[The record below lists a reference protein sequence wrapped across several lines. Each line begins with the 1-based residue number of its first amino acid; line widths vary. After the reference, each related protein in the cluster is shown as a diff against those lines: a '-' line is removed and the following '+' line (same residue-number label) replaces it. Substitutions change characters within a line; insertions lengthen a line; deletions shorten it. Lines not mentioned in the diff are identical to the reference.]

1 MAIKHKKSFL
11 TGYLTGQA
19 IKRGFNSTLDTH
31 RPDGSGTLRGYDA
44 ASFKAGLA
52 AGLCGDGYLL
62 PYTPPEKKPG
72 IFDVEVN
79 CDEVIIDLY
88 LRNARGE
95 ATAPSIYGLQ
105 DMGRWLRDNNV
116 KTISDFYAFCESA
129 APHFGGVFSKKNA
142 ARVTALFY
150 NRSYLHEICAK
161 KALPF
166 SYLIRDAYMA
176 GKMTWEQFT
185 DNKLSVDSRLDNW
198 TFTLTQQVKADCGAS
213 GTANLLPV
221 YVIKTY
227 VLCPGRYRFSFAETV
242 SPPFDDDGTSK
253 AWVAVAVP
261 GVFGNTSN
269 LKTKHSQGDLYYLAS
284 GESLEFEVPVGS
296 LEHSHLFINLWPWP
310 PFKVDG
316 YNAMTDQAHRSY
328 HAGMTHVQTL
338 AMDLQLVEIYP
349 MRTPNKNANL
359 TSLLRAVDALDDYK
373 IKNEELDRLE
383 DLTLVDEYRLMV
395 SGSPHDPKAYRAT
408 AAKTKHS
415 VGEDDLPKAQI
426 TALATVE
433 SGMNEVNANG
443 VETPVDAVSLSLVLG
458 EAAPGLSYQKH
469 QIAGEK
475 LNLINS
481 WTAPIVRR
489 RDEEK

>member
-1 MAIKHKKSFL
+1 MAIKHKKSFMI
-11 TGYLTGQA
+11 GYLTGQA
-19 IKRGFNSTLDTH
+19 IKRGFNGTFDAH
-31 RPDGSGTLRGYDA
+31 RPDGSGTPRGYDA

-72 IFDVEVN
+72 IFDGEVN

-88 LRNARGE
+88 LRNACGE
-95 ATAPSIYGLQ
+95 ATAPNIYGLQ
-105 DMGRWLRDNNV
+105 DMGWWLRGNNV
-116 KTISDFYAFCESA
+116 RTVSDFYAFCERT
-129 APHFGGVFSKKNA
+129 APRFGGVFSKKNA

-161 KALPF
+161 KTLPF
-166 SYLIRDAYMA
+166 SYLIRSAYMA
-176 GKMTWEQFT
+176 GKMSWEQFT
-185 DNKLSVDSRLDNW
+185 DNKLSVQSRLDNW
-198 TFTLTQQVKADCGAS
+198 TFTLTQQVRADCGAS
-213 GTANLLPV
+213 GTAALTPV

-253 AWVAVAVP
+253 AWVAVGIP
-261 GVFGNTSN
+261 GVFGNLRN
-269 LKTKHSQGDLYYLAS
+269 PKTKHSQGDLYYLVS

-296 LEHSHLFINLWPWP
+296 MELSHLYINLWPWP

-316 YNAMTDQAHRSY
+316 WSQVDQAHRSY
-328 HAGMTHVQTL
+328 HAGTTHVQTL

-349 MRTPNKNANL
+349 MRAADKNANL

-383 DLTLVDEYRLMV
+383 DLTMVDEYRLVV
-395 SGSPHDPKAYRAT
+395 SGSPHDPRTYRAT
-408 AAKTKHS
+408 AAKTKHG
-415 VGEDDLPKAQI
+415 VGEDDLPRAQI

-433 SGMNEVNANG
+433 GGMNEANANG
-443 VETPVDAVSLSLVLG
+443 VGTPVDAVSLNLVLG
-458 EAAPGLSYQKH
+458 EAAPGLDYQKH

-489 RDEEK
+489 RDEEE

>member
-1 MAIKHKKSFL
+1 MAIKHKKSFM

-19 IKRGFNSTLDTH
+19 IKRGFNSTFDAH
-31 RPDGSGTLRGYDA
+31 RPDGSGAPRGYDA

-72 IFDVEVN
+72 VFDGEVN

-88 LRNARGE
+88 LRNACGE
-95 ATAPSIYGLQ
+95 ATAPNIYGLQ
-105 DMGRWLRDNNV
+105 DMGWWLRGNNV
-116 KTISDFYAFCESA
+116 KTISDFYAFCERT
-129 APHFGGVFSKKNA
+129 APRFGGVFSKKNA

-161 KALPF
+161 KTLPF
-166 SYLIRDAYMA
+166 SYLIRSAYMA
-176 GKMTWEQFT
+176 GKMSWEQFT
-185 DNKLSVDSRLDNW
+185 DNKLSVQSRLDNW
-198 TFTLTQQVKADCGAS
+198 TFTLTQQVRADCGAS
-213 GTANLLPV
+213 GTAALTPV

-253 AWVAVAVP
+253 AWVAVGIP
-261 GVFGNTSN
+261 GVFGNLRN
-269 LKTKHSQGDLYYLAS
+269 PKTKHSQGDLYYLVS

-296 LEHSHLFINLWPWP
+296 MELSHLYINLWPWP

-316 YNAMTDQAHRSY
+316 WSQVDQAHRSY
-328 HAGMTHVQTL
+328 HAGTTHVQTL

-349 MRTPNKNANL
+349 MRAADKNANL

-383 DLTLVDEYRLMV
+383 DLTMVDEYRLVV
-395 SGSPHDPKAYRAT
+395 SGSPHDPRAYRAT
-408 AAKTKHS
+408 AAKTKHG
-415 VGEDDLPKAQI
+415 VGEDDLPRAQI

-433 SGMNEVNANG
+433 GGMNEANANG
-443 VETPVDAVSLSLVLG
+443 VGTPVDAVSLNLVLG
-458 EAAPGLSYQKH
+458 EAAPGLDYQKH

-489 RDEEK
+489 RDEEE

>member
-19 IKRGFNSTLDTH
+19 IKRGVNSTFDAH
-31 RPDGSGTLRGYDA
+31 RPNGSGTLRGYDA

-95 ATAPSIYGLQ
+95 ATAPSIYGLY
-105 DMGRWLRDNNV
+105 DMGKWLQDNNV
-116 KTISDFYAFCESA
+116 KTISDFYAFCERT

-142 ARVTALFY
+142 ARITALFY

-161 KALPF
+161 KTLPF

-176 GKMTWEQFT
+176 GKMTWEQFME
-185 DNKLSVDSRLDNW
+185 NKLSVDSRLDNW
-198 TFTLTQQVKADCGAS
+198 TFTLTHHVKADCGAS
-213 GTANLLPV
+213 GTAALTPV

-227 VLCPGRYRFSFAETV
+227 VLCPGRYRFSFVETV
-242 SPPFDDDGTSK
+242 SPPFDDDDTSK

-269 LKTKHSQGDLYYLAS
+269 LKTKHRQGDLYYLAS

-296 LEHSHLFINLWPWP
+296 MEHSYLYINLWPWP

-328 HAGMTHVQTL
+328 HAGMTHIQTL

-349 MRTPNKNANL
+349 MHTPDKEVNL
-359 TSLLRAVDALDDYK
+359 TRLLRAVDALDDYR

-383 DLTLVDEYRLMV
+383 DLTLVDEYKLLV
-395 SGSPHDPKAYRAT
+395 SGSPRDPKVYRAT
-408 AAKTKHS
+408 AAKTKHG

-426 TALATVE
+426 ITLATVE
-433 SGMNEVNANG
+433 SGMNEVNASG

>member
-1 MAIKHKKSFL
+1 MAIKHKKSFM

-19 IKRGFNSTLDTH
+19 IKRGFNSTFDAH
-31 RPDGSGTLRGYDA
+31 RPDGSGTPRGYDA

-72 IFDVEVN
+72 IFDGEVN

-88 LRNARGE
+88 LRNACGE
-95 ATAPSIYGLQ
+95 ATAPNIYGLQ
-105 DMGRWLRDNNV
+105 DMGWWLRGNNV
-116 KTISDFYAFCESA
+116 RTVSDFYAFCERT
-129 APHFGGVFSKKNA
+129 APRFGGVFSKKNA

-161 KALPF
+161 KTLPF
-166 SYLIRDAYMA
+166 SYLIRSAYMS
-176 GKMTWEQFT
+176 GKMSWEQFT
-185 DNKLSVDSRLDNW
+185 DNKLSVQSRLDNW
-198 TFTLTQQVKADCGAS
+198 TFTLTQQVRADCGAS
-213 GTANLLPV
+213 GTAALTPV

-253 AWVAVAVP
+253 AWVAVGIP
-261 GVFGNTSN
+261 GVFGNLRN
-269 LKTKHSQGDLYYLAS
+269 PKTKHSQGDLYYLVS

-296 LEHSHLFINLWPWP
+296 MELSHLYINLWPWP

-316 YNAMTDQAHRSY
+316 WSQVDQAHRSY
-328 HAGMTHVQTL
+328 HAGTTHVQTL

-349 MRTPNKNANL
+349 MRAADKNANL

-383 DLTLVDEYRLMV
+383 DLTMVDEYRLVV
-395 SGSPHDPKAYRAT
+395 SGSPHDPRTYRAT
-408 AAKTKHS
+408 AAKTKHG
-415 VGEDDLPKAQI
+415 VGEDDLPRAQI

-433 SGMNEVNANG
+433 SGMNEANANG
-443 VETPVDAVSLSLVLG
+443 VGTPVDAVSLSLVLG

-469 QIAGEK
+469 RIAGEK
-475 LNLINS
+475 LDLINS

-489 RDEEK
+489 RDEEE

>member
-19 IKRGFNSTLDTH
+19 IKRGFNSAFDAH

-72 IFDVEVN
+72 VFDGEVN

-88 LRNARGE
+88 LHKARGE
-95 ATAPSIYGLQ
+95 ATAPSIYGLY
-105 DMGRWLRDNNV
+105 DMGKWLHDNNV
-116 KTISDFYAFCESA
+116 NTISDFYAFCERTV
-129 APHFGGVFSKKNA
+129 PHFGGVFSKKNA
-142 ARVTALFY
+142 ARITALFY

-161 KALPF
+161 KTLPF

-176 GKMTWEQFT
+176 GKMTWEQFME
-185 DNKLSVDSRLDNW
+185 NKLSVDSRLDNW
-198 TFTLTQQVKADCGAS
+198 TFTLTHHVKADCGAS
-213 GTANLLPV
+213 GTAALTPV

-227 VLCPGRYRFSFAETV
+227 VLCPGRYKFSFVETV
-242 SPPFDDDGTSK
+242 SPPFDDDDTSK

-296 LEHSHLFINLWPWP
+296 MEHSYLYINLWPWP

-328 HAGMTHVQTL
+328 HAGMTHIQTL

-349 MRTPNKNANL
+349 MHTPDKEVNL
-359 TSLLRAVDALDDYK
+359 TRLLRAVDALDDYR

-383 DLTLVDEYRLMV
+383 DLTLVDEYKLLV
-395 SGSPHDPKAYRAT
+395 SGSPRDPKVYRAT
-408 AAKTKHS
+408 AAKTKHG

-426 TALATVE
+426 LTLATVE
-433 SGMNEVNANG
+433 SGMTEVNASG

-458 EAAPGLSYQKH
+458 EAAPGLPYQKH

-481 WTAPIVRR
+481 WTAPIVQR

>member
-19 IKRGFNSTLDTH
+19 IKRGFNSTFDAH
-31 RPDGSGTLRGYDA
+31 RADGKGTPRGYDA

-72 IFDVEVN
+72 VFDGEVN

-88 LRNARGE
+88 LRNACGE
-95 ATAPSIYGLQ
+95 ATAPNIYGLQ
-105 DMGRWLRDNNV
+105 DMGWWLRGNNV
-116 KTISDFYAFCESA
+116 RTVSDFYAFCERA
-129 APHFGGVFSKKNA
+129 APRFGGVFSKKNA

-166 SYLIRDAYMA
+166 SYLIRSAYMA
-176 GKMTWEQFT
+176 GKMSWEQFT
-185 DNKLSVDSRLDNW
+185 DNKLSVQSRLDNW

-213 GTANLLPV
+213 GTAALTPV

-253 AWVAVAVP
+253 AWVAVGIP
-261 GVFGNTSN
+261 GVFGNLRN
-269 LKTKHSQGDLYYLAS
+269 PKTKHSQGDLYYLVS
-284 GESLEFEVPVGS
+284 GESIEFEVPVGS
-296 LEHSHLFINLWPWP
+296 MELSYLYINLWPWP

-316 YNAMTDQAHRSY
+316 WSQVDQAHRSY
-328 HAGMTHVQTL
+328 HAGTTHVQTL

-349 MRTPNKNANL
+349 MRAADKNANL

-383 DLTLVDEYRLMV
+383 DLTMVDEYRLMV
-395 SGSPHDPKAYRAT
+395 SGSPHDPRTYRAT

-426 TALATVE
+426 TALAMVE
-433 SGMNEVNANG
+433 SGMNEANTNG
-443 VETPVDAVSLSLVLG
+443 VGTPVDAVSLSLVLG
-458 EAAPGLSYQKH
+458 EAAPGLYYQKH
-469 QIAGEK
+469 RVAGEK
-475 LNLINS
+475 LDLINS

-489 RDEEK
+489 RDEEE

>member
-1 MAIKHKKSFL
+1 MAIKHKKSFM

-19 IKRGFNSTLDTH
+19 IKRGFNSTFDAH
-31 RPDGSGTLRGYDA
+31 RPDGSGTPRGYDA

-72 IFDVEVN
+72 IFDGEVN

-88 LRNARGE
+88 LRNACGE
-95 ATAPSIYGLQ
+95 ATAPNIYGLQ
-105 DMGRWLRDNNV
+105 DMGWWLRGNNV
-116 KTISDFYAFCESA
+116 RTVSDFYAFCERT
-129 APHFGGVFSKKNA
+129 APRFGGVFSKKNA

-161 KALPF
+161 KTLPF
-166 SYLIRDAYMA
+166 SYLIRSAYMA
-176 GKMTWEQFT
+176 GKMSWEQFT
-185 DNKLSVDSRLDNW
+185 DNKLSVQSRLDNW
-198 TFTLTQQVKADCGAS
+198 TFTLTQQVRADCGAS
-213 GTANLLPV
+213 GTAALTPV

-253 AWVAVAVP
+253 AWVAVGIP
-261 GVFGNTSN
+261 GVFGNLRN
-269 LKTKHSQGDLYYLAS
+269 PKTKHSQGDLYYLVS

-296 LEHSHLFINLWPWP
+296 MELSHLYINLWPWP

-316 YNAMTDQAHRSY
+316 WSQVDQAHRSY
-328 HAGMTHVQTL
+328 HAGTTHVQTL

-349 MRTPNKNANL
+349 MRAADKNANL
-359 TSLLRAVDALDDYK
+359 TGLLRAVDALDDYK

-383 DLTLVDEYRLMV
+383 DLTMVDEYRLVV
-395 SGSPHDPKAYRAT
+395 SGSPHDPRTYRAT
-408 AAKTKHS
+408 AAKTKHG
-415 VGEDDLPKAQI
+415 VGEDDLPRAQI

-433 SGMNEVNANG
+433 SGMNEANANG
-443 VETPVDAVSLSLVLG
+443 VGTPVDAVSLSLVLG

-469 QIAGEK
+469 RIAGEK
-475 LNLINS
+475 LDLINS

-489 RDEEK
+489 RDEEE

>member
-1 MAIKHKKSFL
+1 MAIKHKKSFM

-19 IKRGFNSTLDTH
+19 IKRGFNSTFDAH
-31 RPDGSGTLRGYDA
+31 RPDGSGTPRGYDA

-72 IFDVEVN
+72 IFDGEVN

-88 LRNARGE
+88 LRNACGE
-95 ATAPSIYGLQ
+95 ATAPNIYGLQ
-105 DMGRWLRDNNV
+105 DMGWWLRGNNV
-116 KTISDFYAFCESA
+116 RTVSDFYAFCERT
-129 APHFGGVFSKKNA
+129 APRFGGVFSKKNA

-161 KALPF
+161 KTLPF
-166 SYLIRDAYMA
+166 SYLIRSAYMA
-176 GKMTWEQFT
+176 GKMSWEQFT
-185 DNKLSVDSRLDNW
+185 DNKLSVQSRLDNW
-198 TFTLTQQVKADCGAS
+198 TFTLTQQVRADCGAS
-213 GTANLLPV
+213 GTAALTPV

-253 AWVAVAVP
+253 AWVAVGIP
-261 GVFGNTSN
+261 GVFGNLRN
-269 LKTKHSQGDLYYLAS
+269 PKTKHSQGDLYYLVS

-296 LEHSHLFINLWPWP
+296 MELSHLYINLWPWP

-316 YNAMTDQAHRSY
+316 WSQVDQAHRSY
-328 HAGMTHVQTL
+328 HAGTTHVQTL

-349 MRTPNKNANL
+349 MRAADKNANL

-383 DLTLVDEYRLMV
+383 DLTMVDEYRLVV
-395 SGSPHDPKAYRAT
+395 SGSPHDPRTYRAT
-408 AAKTKHS
+408 AAKTKHG
-415 VGEDDLPKAQI
+415 VGEDDLPRAQI

-433 SGMNEVNANG
+433 GGMNEANANG
-443 VETPVDAVSLSLVLG
+443 VGTPVDAVSLNLVLG
-458 EAAPGLSYQKH
+458 EAAPGLDYQKH

-489 RDEEK
+489 RDEEE

>member
-1 MAIKHKKSFL
+1 MAIKHKKSFM

-19 IKRGFNSTLDTH
+19 IKRGFNSTFDAH
-31 RPDGSGTLRGYDA
+31 RPDGSGAPRGYDA

-72 IFDVEVN
+72 VFDGEVN

-88 LRNARGE
+88 LRNACGE
-95 ATAPSIYGLQ
+95 ATAPNIYGLQ
-105 DMGRWLRDNNV
+105 DMGWWLRGNNV
-116 KTISDFYAFCESA
+116 KTISDFYAFCERT
-129 APHFGGVFSKKNA
+129 APRFGGVFSKKNA

-161 KALPF
+161 KTLPF
-166 SYLIRDAYMA
+166 SYLIRSAYMS
-176 GKMTWEQFT
+176 GKMSWEQFT
-185 DNKLSVDSRLDNW
+185 DNKLSVQSRLDNW
-198 TFTLTQQVKADCGAS
+198 TFTLTQQVRADCGAS
-213 GTANLLPV
+213 GTAALTPV

-253 AWVAVAVP
+253 AWVAVGIP
-261 GVFGNTSN
+261 GVFGNLRN
-269 LKTKHSQGDLYYLAS
+269 PKTKHSQGDLYYLVS

-296 LEHSHLFINLWPWP
+296 MELSHLYINLWPWP

-316 YNAMTDQAHRSY
+316 WSQVDQAHRSY
-328 HAGMTHVQTL
+328 HAGTTHVQTL

-349 MRTPNKNANL
+349 MRAADKNANL

-383 DLTLVDEYRLMV
+383 DLTMVDEYRLVV
-395 SGSPHDPKAYRAT
+395 SGSPHDPRTYRAT
-408 AAKTKHS
+408 AAKTKHG
-415 VGEDDLPKAQI
+415 VGEDDLPRAQI

-433 SGMNEVNANG
+433 GGMNEANANG
-443 VETPVDAVSLSLVLG
+443 VGTPVDAVSLNLVLG
-458 EAAPGLSYQKH
+458 EAAPGLDYQKH

-489 RDEEK
+489 RDEEE

>member
-1 MAIKHKKSFL
+1 MAIKHKKSFM

-19 IKRGFNSTLDTH
+19 IKRGFNSTFDAH
-31 RPDGSGTLRGYDA
+31 RPDGSGAPRGYDA

-72 IFDVEVN
+72 VFDGEVN

-88 LRNARGE
+88 LRNACGE
-95 ATAPSIYGLQ
+95 ATAPNIYGLQ
-105 DMGRWLRDNNV
+105 DMGWWLRGNNV
-116 KTISDFYAFCESA
+116 KTISDFYAFCERT
-129 APHFGGVFSKKNA
+129 APRFGGVFSKKNA

-161 KALPF
+161 KTLPF
-166 SYLIRDAYMA
+166 SYLIRSAYMA
-176 GKMTWEQFT
+176 GKMSWEQFT
-185 DNKLSVDSRLDNW
+185 DNKLSVQSRLDNW
-198 TFTLTQQVKADCGAS
+198 TFTLTQQVRADCGAS
-213 GTANLLPV
+213 GTAALTPV

-253 AWVAVAVP
+253 AWVAVGIP
-261 GVFGNTSN
+261 GVFGNLRN
-269 LKTKHSQGDLYYLAS
+269 PKTKHSQGDLYYLVS

-296 LEHSHLFINLWPWP
+296 MELSHLYINLWPWP

-316 YNAMTDQAHRSY
+316 WSQVDQAHRSY
-328 HAGMTHVQTL
+328 HAGTTHVQTL

-349 MRTPNKNANL
+349 MRAADKNANL

-383 DLTLVDEYRLMV
+383 DLTMVDEYRLVV
-395 SGSPHDPKAYRAT
+395 SGSPHDPRTYRAT
-408 AAKTKHS
+408 AAKTKHG
-415 VGEDDLPKAQI
+415 VGEDDLPRAQI

-433 SGMNEVNANG
+433 GGMNEANANG
-443 VETPVDAVSLSLVLG
+443 VGTPVDAVSLNLVLG
-458 EAAPGLSYQKH
+458 EAAPGLDYQKH

-489 RDEEK
+489 RDEEE

>member
-1 MAIKHKKSFL
+1 MAIKHKKSFM

-19 IKRGFNSTLDTH
+19 IKRGFNSTFDAH
-31 RPDGSGTLRGYDA
+31 RPDGSGTPRGYDA

-72 IFDVEVN
+72 IFDGEVN

-88 LRNARGE
+88 LRNACGE
-95 ATAPSIYGLQ
+95 ATAPNIYGLQ
-105 DMGRWLRDNNV
+105 DMGWWLRGNNV
-116 KTISDFYAFCESA
+116 RTVSDFYAFCERT
-129 APHFGGVFSKKNA
+129 APRFGGVFSKKNA

-161 KALPF
+161 KTLPF
-166 SYLIRDAYMA
+166 SYLIRSAYMA
-176 GKMTWEQFT
+176 GKMSWEQFT
-185 DNKLSVDSRLDNW
+185 DNKLSVQSRLDNW
-198 TFTLTQQVKADCGAS
+198 TFTLTQQVRADCGAS
-213 GTANLLPV
+213 GTAALTPV

-253 AWVAVAVP
+253 AWVAVGIP
-261 GVFGNTSN
+261 GVFGNLRN
-269 LKTKHSQGDLYYLAS
+269 PKTKHSQGDLYYLVS

-296 LEHSHLFINLWPWP
+296 MELSHLYINLWPWP

-316 YNAMTDQAHRSY
+316 WSQMDQAHRSY
-328 HAGMTHVQTL
+328 HAGTTHVQTL

-349 MRTPNKNANL
+349 MRAADKNANL

-383 DLTLVDEYRLMV
+383 DLTMVDEYRLVV
-395 SGSPHDPKAYRAT
+395 SGSPHDPRTYRAT
-408 AAKTKHS
+408 AAKTKHG
-415 VGEDDLPKAQI
+415 VGEDDLPRAQI

-433 SGMNEVNANG
+433 GGMNEANANG
-443 VETPVDAVSLSLVLG
+443 VGTPVDAVSLNLVLG
-458 EAAPGLSYQKH
+458 EAAPGLDYQKH

-489 RDEEK
+489 RDEEE

>member
-19 IKRGFNSTLDTH
+19 IKRGFNSTFDAR

-88 LRNARGE
+88 LRKARGE
-95 ATAPSIYGLQ
+95 ATAPSIYGLY
-105 DMGRWLRDNNV
+105 DMGGWLRDNDV
-116 KTISDFYAFCESA
+116 KTISDFYAFCERTV
-129 APHFGGVFSKKNA
+129 PHFGGVFSKKNA

-161 KALPF
+161 KTLPF

-176 GKMTWEQFT
+176 GKMTWEQFM

-198 TFTLTQQVKADCGAS
+198 TFTLTQHVKADCGAS
-213 GTANLLPV
+213 GTAALTPV

-227 VLCPGRYRFSFAETV
+227 VLCPGRYRFSFIETV
-242 SPPFDDDGTSK
+242 SPPFDDDDTSK

-349 MRTPNKNANL
+349 MRTPDKNANL
-359 TSLLRAVDALDDYK
+359 TRLLRAVDALDDYR

-383 DLTLVDEYRLMV
+383 DLTLVDEYKLLV
-395 SGSPHDPKAYRAT
+395 SGSPHDPKVYRAT
-408 AAKTKHS
+408 AAKTKHG

-433 SGMNEVNANG
+433 SGMNDVNASG
-443 VETPVDAVSLSLVLG
+443 VATPVAAVALSLVLG
-458 EAAPGLSYQKH
+458 EAAPGLSYQKY
-469 QIAGEK
+469 QNAGEK

>member
-1 MAIKHKKSFL
+1 
-11 TGYLTGQA
+11 
-19 IKRGFNSTLDTH
+19 
-31 RPDGSGTLRGYDA
+31 
-44 ASFKAGLA
+44 
-52 AGLCGDGYLL
+52 
-62 PYTPPEKKPG
+62 
-72 IFDVEVN
+72 
-79 CDEVIIDLY
+79 
-88 LRNARGE
+88 
-95 ATAPSIYGLQ
+95 
-105 DMGRWLRDNNV
+105 
-116 KTISDFYAFCESA
+116 
-129 APHFGGVFSKKNA
+129 
-142 ARVTALFY
+142 
-150 NRSYLHEICAK
+150 
-161 KALPF
+161 
-166 SYLIRDAYMA
+166 
-176 GKMTWEQFT
+176 MTWEQFME
-185 DNKLSVDSRLDNW
+185 NKLSVDSRLDNW
-198 TFTLTQQVKADCGAS
+198 TFTLTQHVKADCGAS
-213 GTANLLPV
+213 GTAALTPV

-227 VLCPGRYRFSFAETV
+227 VLCPGRYRFSFVETV
-242 SPPFDDDGTSK
+242 SPPFDDDDTSK

-269 LKTKHSQGDLYYLAS
+269 LKTKHRQGDLYYLAS

-296 LEHSHLFINLWPWP
+296 IEHSHLFINLWPWP

-349 MRTPNKNANL
+349 MRTPDKNVNL
-359 TSLLRAVDALDDYK
+359 TRLLRAVDALDDYR

-383 DLTLVDEYRLMV
+383 DLTLVDEYKLLV
-395 SGSPHDPKAYRAT
+395 SGSPHDPKVYRAT

-489 RDEEK
+489 RDEEE

>member
-1 MAIKHKKSFL
+1 MAIKHKKSFM

-19 IKRGFNSTLDTH
+19 IKRGFNSTFDAH
-31 RPDGSGTLRGYDA
+31 RPDGSGTPRGYDA

-72 IFDVEVN
+72 IFDGEVN

-88 LRNARGE
+88 LRNACGE
-95 ATAPSIYGLQ
+95 ATAPNIYGLQ
-105 DMGRWLRDNNV
+105 DMGWWLRGNNV
-116 KTISDFYAFCESA
+116 RTVSDFYAFCERT
-129 APHFGGVFSKKNA
+129 APRFGGVFSKKNA

-161 KALPF
+161 KTLPF
-166 SYLIRDAYMA
+166 SYLIRSAYMA
-176 GKMTWEQFT
+176 GKMSWEQFT
-185 DNKLSVDSRLDNW
+185 DNKLSVQSRLDNW
-198 TFTLTQQVKADCGAS
+198 TFTLTQQVRADCGAS
-213 GTANLLPV
+213 GTAALTPV

-253 AWVAVAVP
+253 AWVAVGIP
-261 GVFGNTSN
+261 GVFGNLRN
-269 LKTKHSQGDLYYLAS
+269 PKTKHSQGDLYYLVS

-296 LEHSHLFINLWPWP
+296 MELSHLYINLWPWP

-316 YNAMTDQAHRSY
+316 WSQVDQAHRSY
-328 HAGMTHVQTL
+328 HAGTTHVQTL

-349 MRTPNKNANL
+349 MRAADKNANL

-383 DLTLVDEYRLMV
+383 DLTMVDEYRLVV
-395 SGSPHDPKAYRAT
+395 SGSPHDPRTYRAT
-408 AAKTKHS
+408 AAKTKHG
-415 VGEDDLPKAQI
+415 VGEDDLPRAQI

-433 SGMNEVNANG
+433 SGMNEANANG
-443 VETPVDAVSLSLVLG
+443 VGTPVDAVSLSLVLG
-458 EAAPGLSYQKH
+458 EATPGLSYQKH
-469 QIAGEK
+469 RIAGEK
-475 LNLINS
+475 LDLINS

-489 RDEEK
+489 RDEEE

>member
-1 MAIKHKKSFL
+1 MAIKHKKSFM

-19 IKRGFNSTLDTH
+19 IKRGFNSTFDAH
-31 RPDGSGTLRGYDA
+31 RPDGSGTPRGYDA

-72 IFDVEVN
+72 IFDGEVN
-79 CDEVIIDLY
+79 CDEGIIDLY
-88 LRNARGE
+88 LRNACGE

-105 DMGRWLRDNNV
+105 DMGWWLRGNNV
-116 KTISDFYAFCESA
+116 KTISDFYAFCERA
-129 APHFGGVFSKKNA
+129 APRFGGVFSKKNA

-161 KALPF
+161 KTLPF
-166 SYLIRDAYMA
+166 SYLIRSAYMA
-176 GKMTWEQFT
+176 GKMSWEQFT
-185 DNKLSVDSRLDNW
+185 DNKLSVQSRLDNW
-198 TFTLTQQVKADCGAS
+198 TFTLTQQVRADCGAS
-213 GTANLLPV
+213 GTAALTPV

-253 AWVAVAVP
+253 AWVAVGIP
-261 GVFGNTSN
+261 GVFGNLRN
-269 LKTKHSQGDLYYLAS
+269 PKTKHSQGDLYYLVS

-296 LEHSHLFINLWPWP
+296 MELSHLYINLWPWP

-316 YNAMTDQAHRSY
+316 WSQVDQAHRSY
-328 HAGMTHVQTL
+328 HAGTTHVQTL

-349 MRTPNKNANL
+349 MRAADKNANL

-383 DLTLVDEYRLMV
+383 DLTMVDEYRLVV
-395 SGSPHDPKAYRAT
+395 SGSPHDPRTYRAT
-408 AAKTKHS
+408 AAKTKHG
-415 VGEDDLPKAQI
+415 VGEDDLPRAQI

-433 SGMNEVNANG
+433 SGMNEANANG
-443 VETPVDAVSLSLVLG
+443 VGTPVDAVSLSHVLG

-469 QIAGEK
+469 RIAGEK
-475 LNLINS
+475 LDLINS

-489 RDEEK
+489 RDEEE

>member
-1 MAIKHKKSFL
+1 MAIKHKKSFM

-19 IKRGFNSTLDTH
+19 IKRGFNSTFDAH
-31 RPDGSGTLRGYDA
+31 RPDGSGTPRGYDA

-72 IFDVEVN
+72 IFDGEVN

-88 LRNARGE
+88 LRNACGE
-95 ATAPSIYGLQ
+95 ATAPNIYGLQ
-105 DMGRWLRDNNV
+105 DMGWWLRGNNV
-116 KTISDFYAFCESA
+116 RTVSDFYAFCERT
-129 APHFGGVFSKKNA
+129 APRFGGVFSKKNA

-161 KALPF
+161 KTLPF
-166 SYLIRDAYMA
+166 SYLIRSAYMA
-176 GKMTWEQFT
+176 GKMSWEQFT
-185 DNKLSVDSRLDNW
+185 DNKLSVQSRLDNW
-198 TFTLTQQVKADCGAS
+198 TFTLTQQVRADCGAS
-213 GTANLLPV
+213 GTAALTPV

-253 AWVAVAVP
+253 AWVAVGIP
-261 GVFGNTSN
+261 GVFGNLRN
-269 LKTKHSQGDLYYLAS
+269 PKTKHSQGDLYYLVS

-296 LEHSHLFINLWPWP
+296 MELSHLYINLWPWP

-316 YNAMTDQAHRSY
+316 WSQVDQAHRSY
-328 HAGMTHVQTL
+328 HAGTTHVQTL

-349 MRTPNKNANL
+349 MRAADKNANL

-383 DLTLVDEYRLMV
+383 DLTMVDEYRLVV
-395 SGSPHDPKAYRAT
+395 SGSPHDPRTYRAT
-408 AAKTKHS
+408 AAKTKHG
-415 VGEDDLPKAQI
+415 VGEDDLPRAQI

-433 SGMNEVNANG
+433 SGMNEANANG
-443 VETPVDAVSLSLVLG
+443 VGTPVDAVSLSLVLG

-469 QIAGEK
+469 RIAGEK
-475 LNLINS
+475 LDLINS

-489 RDEEK
+489 RDEEE